1 MTGKRARRASPSPRR
16 ATRGGDIDRL
26 ESGDAQ
32 VAIQDRS
39 LRGRPSRPSY
49 LNTREPRNIP
59 MSAIR
64 QIRTIVFTSLFMR
77 SSGSSVRVERGAP
90 YLSPLKIDRT
100 PNRSWN

>member
-1 MTGKRARRASPSPRR
+1 
-16 ATRGGDIDRL
+16 
-26 ESGDAQ
+26 
-32 VAIQDRS
+32 
-39 LRGRPSRPSY
+39 
-49 LNTREPRNIP
+49 
-59 MSAIR
+59 MSTIT